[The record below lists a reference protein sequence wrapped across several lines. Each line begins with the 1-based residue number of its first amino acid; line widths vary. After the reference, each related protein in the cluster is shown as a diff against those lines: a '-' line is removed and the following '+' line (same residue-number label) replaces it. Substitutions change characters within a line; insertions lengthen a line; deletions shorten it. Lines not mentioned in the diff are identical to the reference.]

1 MKVRIRIYSQLFSS
15 NSFVGDI
22 EMKKTDEVCTHK
34 KEQGQSLVE
43 LSISLVILLI
53 LAAGLVDLGRAFFTY
68 ITLRDAAQEGASYA
82 AVSIAETSEMQ
93 NSTQVSNYCS
103 GITSRVLATTTD
115 LSGNTPESN
124 GPINLQ
130 SLSDAGEVA
139 VQTQI
144 NGTDCTS
151 MSPTNICMGG
161 AVSVRVTY
169 GSFPLTMPFMG
180 AILGTQSINLSAVV
194 VDTILTPACQ

>member
-1 MKVRIRIYSQLFSS
+1 MQKNIQ
-15 NSFVGDI
+15 N
-22 EMKKTDEVCTHK
+22 K

-82 AVSIAETSEMQ
+82 AVAVEESNDMQ
-93 NSTQVSNYCS
+93 NSSQVTNYCTA
-103 GITSRVLATTTD
+103 ITNRVLVTTTD
-115 LSGNTPESN
+115 ISGSTPASN

-130 SLSDAGEVA
+130 ALSDAGEVS
-139 VQTQI
+139 VQTLI
-144 NGTDCTS
+144 NGTDCAS
-151 MSPTNICMGG
+151 MPPADVCMGG

-169 GSFPLTMPFMG
+169 DSFPLTMPFMG
-180 AILGTQSINLSAVV
+180 TILGSQNITLSAMV

>member
-1 MKVRIRIYSQLFSS
+1 MQKNHR
-15 NSFVGDI
+15 N
-22 EMKKTDEVCTHK
+22 K

-43 LSISLVILLI
+43 LSISLVILLV
-53 LAAGLVDLGRAFFTY
+53 LAAGLVDFGRAFFTY

-82 AVSIAETSEMQ
+82 AVSVAEKSDMQ

-103 GITSRVLATTTD
+103 AITSRVLATTTD
-115 LSGNTPESN
+115 LSGSTPESN

-130 SLSDAGEVA
+130 ALADAGDVT
-139 VQTQI
+139 VQTLI
-144 NGTDCTS
+144 NGTDCFS
-151 MSPTNICMGG
+151 MSPANVCMGG
-161 AVSVRVTY
+161 AVSVRVSY

-180 AILGTQSINLSAVV
+180 AILGTQTINLSAVV